1 MASCV
6 TRREEQDIT
15 NLSEL
20 WSKLTQLELRQLVS
34 IFREHIKVDIEN
46 DTYLLSGSQ
55 SSSIDVSP
63 IKLKRSRVVAN
74 YIKSPS
80 PKKRKKEENCYFCYL
95 NFETAQSLEQHL
107 KQSPRCCQNYLK
119 NFKMKSLEP
128 IMVTQYPCY
137 FCKIPNKIRL
147 GVHLKKS
154 CNCRQQYFNKFNV
167 TSLEA
172 LLPIIANLRRQL
184 SNSRTKT
191 SRKEENERRKLKKL
205 EIQTAKSVI
214 ELRV

>member
-1 MASCV
+1 M
-6 TRREEQDIT
+6 
-15 NLSEL
+15 
-20 WSKLTQLELRQLVS
+20 ELRQLVS
-34 IFREHIKVDIEN
+34 IFREDIKVNIEN
-46 DTYLLSGSQ
+46 NTYLLSGSQ

-80 PKKRKKEENCYFCYL
+80 PKKRKKEENCYFCHL

-137 FCKIPNKIRL
+137 FCRIQSKIRL
-147 GVHLKKS
+147 GVHLRKS
-154 CNCRQQYFNKFNV
+154 FNCRQQYFNKFNV

-172 LLPIIANLRRQL
+172 LLPIIANLRRQM

-191 SRKEENERRKLKKL
+191 SRKKERKKEERR
-205 EIQTAKSVI
+205 TM
-214 ELRV
+214 